1 MSVEAEPEVAT
12 VVELDDPGVA
22 TPTDTPPFPE
32 SIVIPLEPE
41 PTVIPPEPMPTVT
54 PPVVIVVPTPSI
66 EVTKVTSLPTAAIRM
81 KFKSRYFV
89 LMRIGTT
96 YR

>member
-1 MSVEAEPEVAT
+1 MSVEAAPEVAT

-32 SIVIPLEPE
+32 SIVIPLDPE

-54 PPVVIVVPTPSI
+54 PPVVIVVPTPSMK
-66 EVTKVTSLPTAAIRM
+66 VTKVTSLPTAAIWR
-81 KFKSRYFV
+81 KFKSKHFR
-89 LMRIGTT
+89 LMRIGWT

>member
-22 TPTDTPPFPE
+22 TPTDTPPLPE

-54 PPVVIVVPTPSI
+54 PFVVTVVPTPSI
-66 EVTKVTSLPTAAIRM
+66 EVTKVPMLPTAAIRR
-81 KFKSRYFV
+81 KFEFKH
-89 LMRIGTT
+89 LIL
-96 YR
+96 